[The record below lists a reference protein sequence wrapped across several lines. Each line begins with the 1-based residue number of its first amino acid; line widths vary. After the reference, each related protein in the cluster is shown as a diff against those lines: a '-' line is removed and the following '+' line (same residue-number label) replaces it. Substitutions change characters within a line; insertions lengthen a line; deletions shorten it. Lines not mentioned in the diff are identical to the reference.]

1 MPGDILCPPRLRAD
15 IILRQYTSGRQQQR
29 KAWSCFLIGWD
40 IICHNE
46 FALATDEAVHMHDR
60 RSLGRVCGHWPLQR
74 AGFIEPC
81 KGHTSKGRR
90 KPRDFVHDFGRVGI
104 VPIQPHRL
112 RQPLRDF
119 PVLQTV
125 HRRHHLA
132 HRLNAAFGIGER
144 AIFFKEG

>member
-1 MPGDILCPPRLRAD
+1 
-15 IILRQYTSGRQQQR
+15 
-29 KAWSCFLIGWD
+29 
-40 IICHNE
+40 
-46 FALATDEAVHMHDR
+46 MHDR
-60 RSLGRVCGHWPLQR
+60 RSIGCVCGHWPLQR
-74 AGFIEPC
+74 ARFIKPF
-81 KGHTSKGRR
+81 KGHASKGRR

-119 PVLQTV
+119 PVLQAV

-144 AIFFKEG
+144 AIFFKEGRSGQEDMRVVGGLVQEKIVDNDTFHRRQPSRHMGRVWIGLKDVFALAI